1 MSHSQSILVRLAS
14 LFGLLGLLTA
24 TPAWSDTK
32 TIRPGGEFAQIDT
45 RLANET
51 ITLLSSGTAE
61 ERQKTITRIKARP
74 QDYAPPVL
82 YAMSSALFAS
92 GEKDEATFWFYAG
105 QVRARVDASICAD
118 ATARQAVSVLN
129 RQYGA
134 PINQHA
140 FQDIAKLEALV
151 PRVVEW
157 DRKTPYNYDR
167 RWINLHGMKA
177 VMSGMGTQ
185 SPEASAAPL
194 SLPREQWNDIAEKTR
209 VDYLSGFKNAM
220 TQMKNRK

>member
-1 MSHSQSILVRLAS
+1 MSHSHRTLVRLAS
-14 LFGLLGLLTA
+14 LFGFLGLLTA
-24 TPAWSDTK
+24 TPAWSETK
-32 TIRPGGEFAQIDT
+32 AVKPSGEFAQIDT

-51 ITLLSSGTAE
+51 IQILNSGTAE
-61 ERQKTITRIKARP
+61 EKQATIARIKARP

-82 YAMSSALFAS
+82 YAVSSALFAS
-92 GEKDEATFWFYAG
+92 GEKDEAAFWFYAG
-105 QVRARVDASICAD
+105 QVRARVDANICVD

-151 PRVVEW
+151 PRVVDWE
-157 DRKTPYNYDR
+157 RKTPYNYDR
-167 RWINLHGMKA
+167 RWINLHGMGA
-177 VMSGMGTQ
+177 MTSAMGTQ
-185 SPEASAAPL
+185 SPGAPAALL
-194 SLPREQWNDIAEKTR
+194 SFPREQWNDIAEKTR

-220 TQMKNRK
+220 VQMKNRK